1 MSCELCHKI
10 NPNDLPLCAFNLSY
24 FSIVSSTGLLIR
36 RRFQVPILAD
46 LGKFERLTVA
56 DALQPVSFE
65 DGEAIVRQGEP
76 GEDFFIITEGQAAVL
91 QRRTD
96 TEEQVSSE
104 GTL

>member
-1 MSCELCHKI
+1 MGVHVRLVHDPTLSFSC
-10 NPNDLPLCAFNLSY
+10 
-24 FSIVSSTGLLIR
+24 
-36 RRFQVPILAD
+36 QVPILED

-76 GEDFFIITEGQAAVL
+76 GEDFFIITEGQAVVL

-96 TEEQVSSE
+96 SEEQVRV
-104 GTL
+104 